1 MITTVAVLQFGWHSI
16 QAEFV
21 MQNSKCV
28 KPGDVGNFFVS
39 LSCLHLWQA
48 I

>member
-28 KPGDVGNFFVS
+28 KPGDVSNFFVR
-39 LSCLHLWQA
+39 LSGRYLWQA